1 MAESKKVQ
9 SSDIISDDLFVE
21 QIKNA
26 KLFEAEIDKLVVGL
40 KDAQKVSAAFL
51 KANKDPQKA
60 KEIKAV
66 TDETEKLSKA
76 NKAVIALEIEKEK
89 LKQSQLRT
97 EKLISDSI
105 KKAEKEKEKE
115 IATNNKLN
123 SSYLQASKRLNELR
137 LRYKDLAIE
146 GKGATKEAIELLKAV
161 TKLDA
166 ELKEADATTGQF
178 NRNVGNYS
186 EGVQDAIEKTGLFG
200 GVISKITYF
209 VELYEASIIAK
220 NAVAEKD
227 IVLTEAETVAHAQ
240 NVVALEAETVATEQ
254 LTLAKRLLNA
264 VTSPLGIVLLLVGA
278 LAALAKAT
286 YDVNQATQD
295 WVALQEAKALD
306 ATRSKTQGYTTA
318 IYDHTKAV
326 IELRKYT
333 NKYLFDLAELKDL
346 EGDLTEISNDAT
358 LSFGQRED
366 AFKKANEARV
376 KLATKELEFAKKEL
390 EIANLAVKKAED
402 DTLVKKGQAL
412 NEFYLKQT
420 EAKVKAFEAEDALG
434 DLTRTNAEKERQ
446 LIQNKTSFEVDL
458 ILKKKENAFAQT
470 AILEQQI
477 KDETD
482 SLKKRR
488 DLINELNKEER
499 KTQEAQFKI
508 FNDGIKK
515 ENEVNA
521 KAGEQLKKLVDFKD
535 LINTKDAVALGKKI
549 ELLRESNLTDEQSAQ
564 VAKIVVN
571 AQNQR
576 IDNQAKLNEQKQKEL
591 DLLKKIQE
599 IELQNIQ
606 IQKNAELEI
615 IKEIENEK
623 IKIYENA
630 NKKIL
635 EGERVNQKMA
645 LEFRKQSFEEVK
657 RLINLEAQEKQNKL
671 LLEVIEQ
678 KTAIDNSNELDV
690 VKTEKKKQI
699 DIKYKIDS
707 NKIERERL
715 ATELDLNE
723 KEAENLKAISKR
735 KKEIEIEKTKEI
747 ISELQKVT
755 SAVSDQL
762 DKQNDKQNDAKE
774 KEIDK
779 TKTNIER
786 QRELAEKGAANTLA
800 FEESQLAK
808 RELKQKEALERQAKE
823 KELIQ
828 LTEAYFNALNARLT
842 EVGGN
847 PDMAPIRALGDVLI
861 AKGVAKG
868 IVQFAKDGNEMVTPS
883 GVGGQDG
890 VDDIPFMLTK
900 GEAVIPK
907 KANIENH
914 DAVKSLINGNFEQ
927 LYKPVYENNDTATNI
942 YTSLLLQQNDKII
955 SKLDDLIAKPVQQID
970 VDSMGNIRE
979 SILKQVSKT
988 VIVHKQKTRI

>member
-26 KLFEAEIDKLVVGL
+26 KLFEAEIDKLVLGL
-40 KDAQKVSAAFL
+40 KDVQKVSTAFL
-51 KANKDPQKA
+51 KANKDSAKKA

-66 TDETEKLSKA
+66 TDETDKLSKA

-115 IATNNKLN
+115 IVTNNKLN

-166 ELKEADATTGQF
+166 ELKEADASTGQF

-186 EGVQDAIEKTGLFG
+186 EGVQEAIEKTGLFG

-209 VELYEASIIAK
+209 VELYESAVVAK
-220 NAVAEKD
+220 NVVAEKD
-227 IVLTEAETVAHAQ
+227 IILTESETVAHAQ
-240 NVVALEAETVATEQ
+240 NVTALEAETVATTE

-264 VTSPLGIVLLLVGA
+264 VTSPLGLLILGVTALVA
-278 LAALAKAT
+278 LSKSI
-286 YDVNQATQD
+286 YDVNQSLQD
-295 WVALQEAKALD
+295 QKTILEAIARDTFRRTGNAFETLAKLTINYRKESNELALTLAK
-306 ATRSKTQGYTTA
+306 
-318 IYDHTKAV
+318 
-326 IELRKYT
+326 
-333 NKYLFDLAELKDL
+333 LKDE
-346 EGDLTEISNDAT
+346 EGDLTEISNDST
-358 LSFGQRED
+358 ISFGQREE
-366 AFKKANEARV
+366 AFKKANEARIT
-376 KLATKELEFAKKEL
+376 LAKTSLY
-390 EIANLAVKKAED
+390 IAQK
-402 DTLVKKGQAL
+402 
-412 NEFYLKQT
+412 EFYLAEEARKAEEKQFGVGAGKARAEFYKAEA
-420 EAKVKAFEAEDALG
+420 EAKVKLFEAEDALG

-499 KTQEAQFKI
+499 KNQEAQFKI

-521 KAGEQLKKLVDFKD
+521 KAGERLKSLVDFKD
-535 LINTKDAVALGKKI
+535 LANTKDAVALGKKI
-549 ELLRESNLTDEQSAQ
+549 ELLRESNLTDEQATQ
-564 VAKIVVN
+564 VAKIIVGV
-571 AQNQR
+571 QNQR
-576 IDNQAKLNEQKQKEL
+576 IDNQNKLNEQKQKEIE
-591 DLLKKIQE
+591 LLKKIQE
-599 IELQNIQ
+599 IEIQNVE

-615 IKEIENEK
+615 IKELEDEK

-635 EGERVNQKMA
+635 ENERVNQKIA

-671 LLEVIEQ
+671 LLEVIQEKTTVENSSDLQ
-678 KTAIDNSNELDV
+678 EVKTAKLA
-690 VKTEKKKQI
+690 QI
-699 DIKYKIDS
+699 DEKYKIDS
-707 NKIERERL
+707 EKIERDKSKTIVDINEQEAL
-715 ATELDLNE
+715 NLD
-723 KEAENLKAISKR
+723 AISKR
-735 KKEIEIEKTKEI
+735 RKQIEIEKTVAVIE
-747 ISELQKVT
+747 ELQKVT
-755 SAVSDQL
+755 SAVSEEL
-762 DKQNDKQNDAKE
+762 DNQNNLTNQKKD
-774 KEIDK
+774 KEIEK
-779 TKTNIER
+779 TKTSIDR
-786 QRELAEKGAANTLA
+786 QRELAEKGAENTLA
-800 FEESQLAK
+800 FEEAQLAK
-808 RELKQKEALERQAKE
+808 RELKQQEALEKQARQKE
-823 KELIQ
+823 IIQ

-847 PDMAPIRALGDVLI
+847 PDTAPVRALGDVLS
-861 AKGVAKG
+861 AKVVAKG
-868 IVQFAKDGNEMVTPS
+868 IVQFAKDGNEMVTPF

-927 LYKPVYENNDTATNI
+927 LYKPVYENKDTASNI
-942 YTSLLLQQNDKII
+942 YNSLLIQQNDKII

-988 VIVHKQKTRI
+988 VIIHKQKTRI

>member
-1 MAESKKVQ
+1 MAESKKIQ
-9 SSDIISDDLFVE
+9 SSDIISDDLFIE

-26 KLFEAEIDKLVVGL
+26 KLFEAEIDKLVIGL
-40 KDAQKVSAAFL
+40 KETQKVSATFL
-51 KANKDPQKA
+51 KNNKDPKKA

-66 TDETEKLSKA
+66 TDEIEKLNKA
-76 NKAVIALEIEKEK
+76 NKSVIALEIEQEK
-89 LKQSQLRT
+89 LKQSRLRT
-97 EKLISDSI
+97 EKLISDAQ

-115 IATNNKLN
+115 IVTNNKLN

-137 LRYKDLAIE
+137 LKYKDLAIE

-161 TKLDA
+161 TKLDK

-186 EGVQDAIEKTGLFG
+186 EGVQEAIEKTGLFG
-200 GVISKITYF
+200 GIISKITYF
-209 VELYEASIIAK
+209 VELYESAIVAK

-227 IVLTEAETVAHAQ
+227 IILTEAETVAHAQ
-240 NVVALEAETVATEQ
+240 NVVALEAETVATTE

-264 VTSPLGIVLLLVGA
+264 VTSPLGIVILITTAVVA
-278 LAALAKAT
+278 LGKSI
-286 YDVNQATQD
+286 YDVNG
-295 WVALQEAKALD
+295 ALQDQKTILD
-306 ATRSKTQGYTTA
+306 AMAKDTFRRTGNAFETLARLTINY
-318 IYDHTKAV
+318 
-326 IELRKYT
+326 RKET
-333 NKYLFDLAELKDL
+333 NNLIVDLAKLKDE
-346 EGDLTEISNDAT
+346 EGDLTEISNDST
-358 LSFGQRED
+358 ISFGQREE
-366 AFKKANEARV
+366 AFKKANEAR
-376 KLATKELEFAKKEL
+376 
-390 EIANLAVKKAED
+390 INLAKTSLYIAQK
-402 DTLVKKGQAL
+402 
-412 NEFYLKQT
+412 EFYLAEEARKAEEKQFGVGVGKARPEFYKAEA
-420 EAKVKAFEAEDALG
+420 EAKVKLFEAEDALG

-446 LIQNKTSFEVDL
+446 LIQNKTAFEVDL
-458 ILKKKENAFAQT
+458 ILKKKENAFAQS
-470 AILEQQI
+470 AILEEQI
-477 KDETD
+477 KKELS

-488 DLINELNKEER
+488 DLINELNKEEI

-508 FNDGIKK
+508 FNEGIKK

-521 KAGEQLKKLVDFKD
+521 KAGEKLKELVNFKD
-535 LINTKDAVALGKKI
+535 LINTKDAVALGRKI

-564 VAKIVVN
+564 VAKIVAE
-571 AQNQR
+571 AQKQR

-645 LEFRKQSFEEVK
+645 LDFRKQSFEEVK
-657 RLINLEAQEKQNKL
+657 RLINLEADEKQNQL
-671 LLEVIEQ
+671 TIESIEQ
-678 KTAIDNSNELDV
+678 KQAIDDSNELDV
-690 VKTEKKKQI
+690 IKTEKKKQI
-699 DIKYKIDS
+699 DEKYKIES

-735 KKEIEIEKTKEI
+735 RKEIEIEKTKEI

-786 QRELAEKGAANTLA
+786 QRELAEKGAENTLA

-890 VDDIPFMLTK
+890 IDDIPFMLTK

-927 LYKPVYENNDTATNI
+927 LYKPVGYENKDMANNI
-942 YTSLLLQQNDKII
+942 YSSMIIQQNEKIMN
-955 SKLDDLIAKPVQQID
+955 KLDALIDKPVQQID

-979 SILKQVSKT
+979 SIIKQVQKT
-988 VIVHKQKTRI
+988 IIVHKQKTRI

>member
-26 KLFEAEIDKLVVGL
+26 KLFEAEIDKLVLGL
-40 KDAQKVSAAFL
+40 KDVQKVSTAFL
-51 KANKDPQKA
+51 KANKDSAKKA

-66 TDETEKLSKA
+66 TDETDKLSKA
-76 NKAVIALEIEKEK
+76 NKAVIALEVEKEK

-115 IATNNKLN
+115 IVTNNKLN

-146 GKGATKEAIELLKAV
+146 GKGATKEATELLKAV
-161 TKLDA
+161 TKLDK

-186 EGVQDAIEKTGLFG
+186 EGVQEAIEKTGLFG
-200 GVISKITYF
+200 GAISKITSF
-209 VELYEASIIAK
+209 VEMYEAAIVAK
-220 NAVAEKD
+220 NTVAAKD
-227 IVLTEAETVAHAQ
+227 IVLTEAEAISHAQ
-240 NVVALEAETVATEQ
+240 NVAALEAETVATEQ

-264 VTSPLGIVLLLVGA
+264 VTSPLGLLILGVTALVA
-278 LAALAKAT
+278 LSKSI
-286 YDVNQATQD
+286 YDVNQSLQD
-295 WVALQEAKALD
+295 QKTILEAIARDTFRRTGNAFETLAKL
-306 ATRSKTQGYTTA
+306 TINYRKESN
-318 IYDHTKAV
+318 
-326 IELRKYT
+326 ELVLT
-333 NKYLFDLAELKDL
+333 LAKLKDE
-346 EGDLTEISNDAT
+346 EGDLTEISNDNT
-358 LSFGQRED
+358 LSFGQREE
-366 AFKKANEARV
+366 AFKKANEARIT
-376 KLATKELEFAKKEL
+376 LAKTSLYVAQK
-390 EIANLAVKKAED
+390 
-402 DTLVKKGQAL
+402 
-412 NEFYLKQT
+412 EFYLAEETRKAEEKQFGVGAGKARAEFYKAEA
-420 EAKVKAFEAEDALG
+420 EAKVKLFEAEDALG
-434 DLTRTNAEKERQ
+434 DLTRTNAQKERE
-446 LIQNKTSFEVDL
+446 LIQNKTAFEVDL
-458 ILKKKENAFAQT
+458 ILKKKQNAFAAA

-488 DLINELNKEER
+488 ELINQLNKEER
-499 KTQEAQFKI
+499 KNQEAQFKI

-535 LINTKDAVALGKKI
+535 LINTKDSVALGKKI
-549 ELLRESNLTDEQSAQ
+549 ELLRESNLTDEQSVQ
-564 VAKIVVN
+564 VAKIVVE
-571 AQNQR
+571 AQKQR
-576 IDNQAKLNEQKQKEL
+576 IDNQAKLNEQKQKEIE
-591 DLLKKIQE
+591 LLKKLQE
-599 IELQNIQ
+599 IEIQNVE

-615 IKEIENEK
+615 IKELEEEK

-635 EGERVNQKMA
+635 ENERVNQKIA

-671 LLEVIEQ
+671 LLEVIQEKTTVENSSDLQ
-678 KTAIDNSNELDV
+678 EVKTAKLA
-690 VKTEKKKQI
+690 QI
-699 DIKYKIDS
+699 DEKYKIDS
-707 NKIERERL
+707 EKIERDKSK
-715 ATELDLNE
+715 TILDINE
-723 KEAENLKAISKR
+723 QEAENLKAISKR
-735 KKEIEIEKTKEI
+735 RKQIEIEKTVAVIE
-747 ISELQKVT
+747 ELQKVT
-755 SAVSDQL
+755 SAVSEEL
-762 DKQNDKQNDAKE
+762 DNQNNLTNQKKD
-774 KEIDK
+774 KEIEK
-779 TKTNIER
+779 TKTSIDR
-786 QRELAEKGAANTLA
+786 QRELAEKGAENTLA
-800 FEESQLAK
+800 FEEAQLAK
-808 RELKQKEALERQAKE
+808 RELKQQEALEKQARQ

-847 PDMAPIRALGDVLI
+847 PDTAPVRALGDVLI

-890 VDDIPFMLTK
+890 IDDIPFMLTK

-927 LYKPVYENNDTATNI
+927 LYKPVYENKDTASNI
-942 YTSLLLQQNDKII
+942 YNSLLIQQNDKII
-955 SKLDDLIAKPVQQID
+955 SKLDDLIAKPVQHVD

-979 SILKQVSKT
+979 SILKQVQKT
-988 VIVHKQKTRI
+988 VIIHKQKTRI

>member
-26 KLFEAEIDKLVVGL
+26 KLFEAEIDKLVIGL

-66 TDETEKLSKA
+66 SDETEKLSRA

-89 LKQSQLRT
+89 LRQSQLRT
-97 EKLISDSI
+97 EKLIIDAQ

-115 IATNNKLN
+115 IATNSKLN

-137 LRYKDLAIE
+137 LKYKDLAIE

-209 VELYEASIIAK
+209 VELYEASIVAK
-220 NAVAEKD
+220 NTVAEKD
-227 IVLTEAETVAHAQ
+227 IILTEAETVAHAQ
-240 NVVALEAETVATEQ
+240 NVVALEAETVATTE

-264 VTSPLGIVLLLVGA
+264 VTSPLGILILGVTALVA
-278 LAALAKAT
+278 LSKSI
-286 YDVNQATQD
+286 YDVNQSLQD
-295 WVALQEAKALD
+295 QKTILEAIARDTFRRTGNAFETLAKL
-306 ATRSKTQGYTTA
+306 TINYRKESN
-318 IYDHTKAV
+318 
-326 IELRKYT
+326 ELVLT
-333 NKYLFDLAELKDL
+333 LAKLKDE
-346 EGDLTEISNDAT
+346 EGDLTEISNDNT
-358 LSFGQRED
+358 LSFGQREE
-366 AFKKANEARV
+366 AFKKANEARIT
-376 KLATKELEFAKKEL
+376 LAKTSLYVAQK
-390 EIANLAVKKAED
+390 
-402 DTLVKKGQAL
+402 
-412 NEFYLKQT
+412 EFYLAEETRKAEEKQFGVGAGKARAEFYKAEA
-420 EAKVKAFEAEDALG
+420 EAKVKLFEADDALG

-576 IDNQAKLNEQKQKEL
+576 IDNQSKLNEQKQKEL

-657 RLINLEAQEKQNKL
+657 RLINLEADEKQNQLKL
-671 LLEVIEQ
+671 DVIEQ

-699 DIKYKIDS
+699 DLKYKIES

-715 ATELDLNE
+715 ATELELNE
-723 KEAENLKAISKR
+723 KESENLKAISKR

-762 DKQNDKQNDAKE
+762 DKQNDKQNDAKD
-774 KEIDK
+774 KEIEK

-890 VDDIPFMLTK
+890 IDDIPFMLTK

-914 DAVKSLINGNFEQ
+914 EAVKSLINGNFEQ
-927 LYKPVYENNDTATNI
+927 LYKPVYENSDTSSNIMNSLILQTQVKTND
-942 YTSLLLQQNDKII
+942 LLKE
-955 SKLDDLIAKPVQQID
+955 LIDKPVQQID